1 MLAPSPLR
9 RFVRSVGTSTKPIVA
24 TADCGDVFLKLRT
37 NPEGSRVL
45 VADYVGTRCAQL
57 LGLSTFRMGI
67 WPLTEDD
74 RFIVAP
80 DATDDPSPAL
90 VTIAEQGSGWGG
102 GDEGIRDALNRHD
115 LAGFVVLDTW
125 ILNRDRFCPDP
136 SFPTGARI
144 KPDNVFLAGTDPK
157 ALRILAIDHGEAFRL
172 TAAALTG
179 KISHI
184 DSVKSEEV
192 RGMFPAFAP
201 HVATAG
207 IAKFVGVLSK
217 ITRTDLADVVA
228 QLPTEWDADAQLRLD
243 LTKFLDHRRDFLTDE
258 MMDMYKRYVDTQTE
272 GAET

>member
-9 RFVRSVGTSTKPIVA
+9 RFVRSVGTSTTPIVA

-37 NPEGSRVL
+37 NPQGSRVL

-57 LGLSTFRMGI
+57 LGLQTFRMGI
-67 WPLTEDD
+67 WSLSEDD
-74 RFIVAP
+74 RFIAAP
-80 DATDDPSPAL
+80 DASEDPSPAL
-90 VTIAEQGSGWGG
+90 VTAAEHGTGWGG
-102 GDEGIRDALNRHD
+102 GDEGLRDALNRED
-115 LAGFVVLDTW
+115 LAGLVVLDTW

-136 SFPTGARI
+136 TFPRGARVNAG
-144 KPDNVFLAGTDPK
+144 NVFLAGSNPK

-172 TAAALTG
+172 SAAALTS

-184 DSVKSEEV
+184 ESVKSEEV
-192 RGMFPAFAP
+192 RGMFPAFGP

-207 IAKFVGVLSK
+207 IAKFVGALSK
-217 ITRTDLADVVA
+217 IKRTDLADVVA
-228 QLPTEWDADAQLRLD
+228 MLPAEWDADAQLRLD

-258 MMDMYKRYVDTQTE
+258 MVDMYKRYVAKTK